1 MRRFAGRFAA
11 LVLALLMLLSSM
23 PLTALAEQVV
33 PSKSFDIDVSTT
45 GVEPAPAT
53 SKTAAELA
61 QEAVNAAATG
71 NQDGAYLNIYS
82 AAPPSEAV
90 ETGAPFN
97 YTIGMQFGAA
107 PTYTDPVS
115 GAQQAAY
122 TKYENVKI
130 TVTAPNHIELIK
142 DGQRAQ
148 SFIYELSDDGE
159 PGSSKTLT
167 VGARM
172 TNNGVAKDGFDY
184 GALEVKIEAE
194 ITSVF
199 GGDPVKIEYTF
210 ETDHEKNTSGNVTNT
225 ASAEWRVTKTMPE
238 TDAFE
243 ENAANNTVTVKW
255 NIAVSRTDDECNTTG
270 TLNFAEFL
278 LTDTLP
284 KANDKYPTDVTVTSG
299 GEEITIAK
307 VRDADNNLTGFTT
320 THYATTALTGDAA
333 NAAKTPTPAAT
344 TYTVTAV
351 YPRAAFVLD
360 WGETT
365 KISVENTATLNYTL
379 VGETA
384 TPPVKSEASGEYGI
398 ETPGGDLTIV
408 EKLDIAGTK
417 EVPYNSYYAQLFTQ
431 PNDGVQFK
439 VYRQNE
445 ETKDYDL
452 VQTVAV
458 TVGADGASVTLTNLE
473 PGNYQ
478 IEQITRPEG
487 SNAPKSLKQ
496 DVTIVSGKKDH
507 ELTFINP
514 TPAKRIL
521 TIEKRDSAGK
531 LIAIEDESKRAQFEV
546 KVESSDVN
554 AEHDVTVNAD
564 GQYVLAIDVSS
575 TDKTTVTITETAA
588 PDGYIKSTQTVTHI
602 FTSTDGENDLE
613 KTFTFT
619 NHETVTGTLTLTKQL
634 LGANGTTSLSFAAGD
649 SFTFTLFQK
658 SGTDGGYVPY
668 NNGSGISD
676 GKITISSANP
686 VTISGLPV
694 ATDAGVPYYYKIEE
708 DALPDD
714 SDFAFH
720 RVKVGEYELGKSSYE
735 FNFWDETD
743 NRPASALTASVTFQ
757 NKLTKSDLTIKKLE
771 KTLTSP
777 SGTPKEGVKFEL
789 YESVPG
795 GTGSANPVKETETT
809 NTEGLATFENLD
821 IYDANGE
828 LKQYYIKETKVSDD
842 YTVTYPATNESQDYW
857 GPIKLAEDARVTDL
871 TGTPVTN
878 TKQEISLTI
887 KKVDNNNAAKA
898 GAEFTVEKQN
908 GDAMIGTFTTGT
920 DGTVAVT
927 VDDGLEPGT
936 YRITETTVPAGLLPT
951 GSVSQTGVDASDFK
965 SDTTNSQ
972 LTAEITID
980 ALEKPTVT
988 FKNDIKPTLTV
999 TKTVDGTVQTAKD
1012 FTFALYTMSGEAYQA
1027 VKDGEGNPITFQN
1040 GDTISLDLGTYYVLE
1055 TEWPDEVLD
1064 PALNEQT
1071 TTVIEGRKYAVY
1083 GPVEITAD
1091 DKNTPETLTI
1101 ANYKNSATLTIQKT
1115 DAKEG
1120 TPLANAYF
1128 QVSVAAQ
1135 GLSKEI
1141 STRLTGLDFNLDGT
1155 NTNYILSGDS
1165 YKTNDQGKLVINDLP
1180 VYDGDTE
1187 IAYIV
1192 TETAAPENYIKSD
1205 VPQTAKFELSNN
1217 AYVDTL
1223 SFTNIPEAQI
1233 TVQKFYQRIWEIN
1246 AQQPIDR
1253 PLSGATLALYKAG
1266 EGDVVSFV
1274 EAKTT
1279 DNDGYVTFT
1288 ELDGTAKYYVVE
1300 VNSNGKL
1307 PTQTATEP
1315 LAVDATEYQR
1325 FTFADDFGSYPKANF
1340 DFTANNASLTQTG
1353 ELTNYEG
1360 YAQFLLKKYAFTTDD
1375 DGNTVLDTDNPL
1387 AHAKF
1392 WLYGVDKTTYDA
1404 AKPNLANLTIDANR
1418 IGDYVYESGT
1428 AQFGEGTFLT
1438 ERLEYGKV
1446 YWFREIEAPAGYEQP
1461 GDTLVLSPALV
1472 PWEGAVGNEISYA
1485 NSSTTSIDF
1494 GNTPLPEGEGYIRYF
1509 QVEIN
1514 KILVDEDGTK
1524 VKNLADAEF
1533 ELYLVNDA
1541 GEEKYLTTF
1550 TTGLDRNV
1558 PADEYEEYAG
1568 RGISESFDLGKLYK
1582 KEEYQKFITPI
1593 YNEARDK
1600 IVDYQVELILRET
1613 DYPSNTSPTKIEYKI
1628 SIDTSET
1635 SGGRPDTTIT
1645 LDTTYTEANSI
1656 RNIQADLVTVR
1667 IKKEG
1672 VAYGDT
1678 TDVGAAEGVAGAI
1691 FEVTPADGGTTYT
1704 QTTDAD
1710 GYAYFTLEPN
1720 TQYTVRESSA
1730 PLGYESAATYYY
1742 RTGEPKRYTYDDE
1755 NPTGKFTTPGLRAD
1769 IEAYTQP
1776 IVIVRNQQARTVT
1789 ITKET
1794 NDASVESVTLR
1805 ITKSGDDTFYA
1816 DNLADNASGTEAAYF
1831 DLEIAINPATRTG
1844 KVQLDLLSGTYL
1856 IEETKINGI
1865 ATTEAQ
1871 KVNFSLINND
1881 GTDGKVTLNVN
1892 STDATNTK
1900 TLKNPGT
1907 GRLTIIKENDKGK
1920 PMSGVEFELLY
1931 RAYTN
1936 SDDVTAS
1943 VSGTASVNGSVSELT
1958 GVTVTQQ
1965 ELTTDDEGMITLEG
1979 LVPGWYRLTEKPSE
1993 ANENHVLAEAKA
2005 FNVGDGSFGGAEYT
2019 EVERTFVNTR
2029 MAELTIS
2036 KSFDAES
2043 GAEWPEDGVQIQVK
2057 LGDTLKQ
2064 TVTLTEFEPV
2074 KTIHLPAG
2082 TYTVVETTAGN
2093 WYTRHTVTGSTVD
2106 GADGTTANQNVTD
2119 VWNTSA
2125 TVTLVPDNADTPVTV
2140 AFTNVGN
2147 RASLTAYKEDEKGTA
2162 LEGAEFVLY
2171 YTEGGKNFYYT
2182 TKDTWVLD
2190 ETAAGKY
2197 TSKLVK
2203 IADETLGVISIPNI
2217 KLPDAMFTEEGA
2229 TITTTTGETFYLK
2242 EVKAPDGYTIDPDA
2256 QPKQVILVAGKH
2268 DSVIS
2273 EAFVNKTAVSIT
2285 LTKYGKPKGVAEEA
2299 TPDHLL
2305 GGAGFTLYTKNGDE
2319 FVEVEGKT
2327 GSTHEELGTLSFD
2340 NLERLAEG
2348 ESYYLRETITP
2359 ETHVAGKTEVYLGDT
2374 KINPVTDADD
2384 NEYFPIPGNANA
2396 ALKVYNTPKSQIV
2409 VLKYDYVDK
2418 KSLPIGATFTE
2429 ITGTTTIGATRTATT
2444 ADPAKLPGGYEKSA
2458 DGYYEDV
2465 NGVRYAVAFSTGLV
2479 DPGVYT
2485 VKETKPATGYLNII
2499 PGDDPALQQQQTVT
2513 VGNTGEPAVVVF
2525 ANVPDP
2531 DALGVTITK
2540 SVAPTTLGSL
2550 QTKDGQDITYTI
2562 GGFTKLPLAVNS
2574 AVVTDEGLTFEP
2586 AGSAATVDWEITEL
2600 TIGQATYDDTNP
2612 FYADVTTK
2620 VKVECKVNKVNNVN
2634 GEWQLVG
2641 NYTVATSEAK
2651 VNSIPDG
2658 AQGIRLTYFVEGRET
2673 LPGGFTAGDVRVK
2686 IHVSQPTENK
2696 EVVPVEK
2703 IKNLA
2708 TYVVKYD
2715 FVSSTGEDEAIAQ
2728 DEADATAVIE
2738 SEVTLPEATLTKE
2751 LQDASGKVLTDISP
2765 KDEVKYVITLNV
2777 TKNGTRNGDEEWG
2790 MIDPVIVDKIPSQ
2803 LRINSATYRVDDD
2816 VPTSISLAGQVI
2828 RVAPEDLELKKGQ
2841 TLTVEVNCT
2850 VLDIAALVAS
2860 IQNTAYA
2867 YSDYV
2872 LPLTSS
2878 NQEGASFKK
2887 SDADEYEYPSIVI
2900 PDELVLGGKKGI
2912 NAQVTANVA
2921 KTQGVSINKFVSA
2934 GSETVGGS
2942 GYITVQAGGA
2952 FTYTVN
2958 VTNQSDEPITN
2969 VWIADRLPIL
2979 DDGRTSRWSPALSG
2993 VVTVSDEDASVY
3005 YSTDSTGGD
3014 AVLNSYDKDQTT
3026 LPEGFEED
3034 STGAKTILV
3043 IVPEIAANSTVTVT
3057 IPCTAPSGEDANS
3070 AYYYMAVNNAQ
3081 MLYAGGPPTPDSSS
3095 VTNVTLM
3102 PPMVSI
3108 GDRVWIDENDDGE
3121 QNEGESLTPPAV
3133 TLTLHTFDSATEQAR
3148 RTTNSSGTNGSYD
3161 FDGIYPAAPKPG
3173 ATGLYDDNGD
3183 VNYASLVGL
3192 ARYTY
3197 RLTASLPDGYRLAEQ
3212 YEQNGGSVP
3221 KVGEANREN
3230 DSNFGST
3237 GTGNTVQ
3244 TERFYVPGE
3253 DDMSYDLGLVRERVL
3268 TIEKK
3273 GDNGLNITA
3282 RFNVYGPYNAVPP
3295 SISADKLVATITT
3308 NTQGGSTTAYKQGGP
3323 GYLNAYQYYVVV
3335 ESDVV
3340 TDHYSTE
3347 RFDVTPGAE
3356 TSVTTDTDAVVNG
3369 VEAGKKYFVLNPHVG
3384 TNMNGAAQDE
3394 VTVTNEYIAEGKLI
3408 INGTKAVD
3416 GVLAKDTTFTFTLT
3430 GEEGAP
3436 MPSEKT
3442 KTATVA
3448 KGETSKTFAFP
3459 AITYTY
3465 DDVLA
3470 LREQEA
3476 DGGNGYYTYTLE
3488 ETAGNANTGI
3498 VYDTTKYTIKV
3509 ELSDTD
3515 GDGKIN
3521 VYADIYKDGVFL
3533 IEHKS
3538 QPDGGDNTGTVYI
3551 PAGTMTFTNRVE
3563 GGFSVK
3569 KVEKGNAAS
3578 SDDIDSFEFTLT
3590 LDSDQTFQMKK
3601 GADETTV
3608 STTNKTYTFS
3618 LKDDETITFSG
3629 LLVGTEYTVTE
3640 KDYKSDGYVT
3650 AITIDGTATEAAS
3663 GTITAAGNPQSN
3675 PQIVFTNTRDVGNL
3689 AVSKTVAGNGAEGDV
3704 NKEFTFTLELVNEAG
3719 LALANKYE
3727 YEIRKDDVTETET
3740 GELSVTLGTTTTG
3753 ATTGTASFK
3762 LTHDETITIKDL
3774 PAGTKYTVTEE
3785 DYWVTDGYRT
3795 KVKVGNAETDGRT
3808 ATGTIPVGTTVQTE
3822 TVAYTNTRYAGALKV
3837 TKAVDE
3843 ATFTNPKAQAD
3854 QAYSI
3859 TVTLTP
3865 PEPEKHVGGSY
3876 TVYEA
3881 GGTVKEQSKPIE
3893 GAGTQTITV
3902 SLKAGEYVQF
3912 EDLLEDTK
3920 YEVSEAYTNA
3930 LKEAGFVEPEIET
3943 VEGTNKIEAFESTQV
3958 TVTNDIPVGSLSV
3971 YKTVTGDDVET
3982 DRKFQ
3987 FTLTMTGADMGND
4000 VIADVDGIY
4009 KVSGTAGFTALR
4021 VENGKA
4027 TFTLEDRETITIEG
4041 IREGTVCTV
4050 EEDDYRA
4057 YGYTT
4062 TYAPSNSATI
4072 RATTPQTINVV
4083 NTREV
4088 VDLKIEKVV
4097 AGNAPQSDKE
4107 FSFTVEL
4114 NNGSTGAV
4122 GVADS
4127 YAYEASSSDVTVG
4140 FEKNSTDLIATFTLK
4155 GGQHVLIKGIPAG
4168 TTYTVTEGEKTVDE
4182 DGQTVYADYKAD
4194 GYLTINKVGNVQ
4206 SQKRYIATGTL
4217 GTTDKTVTVTYT
4229 NTRNVGDLQ
4238 VSKTVAGNDGDEGK
4252 DFDFTLTLTN
4262 EDGLKVDGEYVW
4274 KLNGKEQTTR
4284 LKVEGGE
4291 ASFKLEHG
4299 QTITIEDIP
4308 AGTAYTVTEEAPSS
4322 EASYFAQGYVTT
4334 VNGGTEQ
4341 ATTATGTI
4349 PTDDE
4354 QQPLETVAFTNT
4366 RNVGNLT
4373 VTKTVT
4379 GEGADAPGV
4388 PTAFE
4393 VTVTLEA
4400 PTGVNLVGTVD
4411 GQNITQ
4417 AEDFNSQTQTFS
4429 HTFTL
4434 ADGASVVFTDL
4445 PTGTKYEVT
4454 EAYYTAEG
4462 FVTTYNTVGD
4472 VGNDQQIDAN
4482 DEGECITVTVNNHR
4496 PAAGLTIT
4504 KNIGGSGSS
4513 EDDEFTFKVSLTRT
4527 DDVLVDGEYNW
4538 TFNNPANED
4547 AQTTTFNVKDGVG
4560 TVTLKGGQTVTIAD
4574 IPVGTTYTVTE
4585 LTESGADAVI
4595 GAIDTNGYTLTEV
4608 RGATGTIEDE
4618 KGIYTA
4624 TFQNERYVGDLTVK
4638 KLVVGN
4644 AQSAPNART
4653 EFDITVTLTAPAGV
4667 DLVGTV
4673 NRQPVQPTQTFT
4685 LEAGESVEFIGLPEG
4700 TTYVVTEADYS
4711 ANGYAATFADD
4722 ETGDGATADTATS
4735 ANGTIVRSETGSV
4748 TATVTN
4754 TKYVGSLSVTKTT
4767 VGTGA
4772 DQSKAFEFTLT
4783 LTGANGTNVN
4793 GTYDVTG
4800 IDQPTLT
4807 VENGAASFTLTHGQT
4822 ITIDGIPA
4830 GTTYKVEE
4838 TVPTAEGY
4846 EQPTMTGQ
4854 TGTIPQDDTAQA
4866 SFINRRDVGNLTVT
4880 KIVAGNGEGSPNALT
4895 AFDIT
4900 VELTAPA
4907 GVDLVGTVNN
4917 GQPVQPTQTFTLTDG
4932 QSVRFV
4938 GLPEGTQYEVSEA
4951 DYSANGYETTY
4962 TAKTGNIEATLE
4974 SAAGVISTVTN
4985 TLDTR
4990 SLSVSKIVS
4999 GSGAETDKAFT
5010 FQLTLVNNDLNVN
5023 GTYQVEGVEQQ
5034 TLTVEGGRA
5043 SFTLTG
5049 GQTITILGIPENTRY
5064 LVTENDYIA
5073 DGYVTSEP
5081 DNAQGQLNGQNATV
5095 AFTNTR
5101 DVGELTIQKTVNGA
5115 LGDANRDFEFTLTL
5129 VPGENGVPV
5138 DGTYDATLHTA
5149 AGSEAT
5155 TVSVEDGVSEAILL
5169 SGGERLVIHEL
5180 PAGASYIVRE
5190 ASYQSLGYDTSA
5202 SGQTG
5207 TIPATGS
5214 MPVAG
5219 FTNTRNGGSL
5229 IIEKAL
5235 AGNAPIDTDTF
5246 EFTVTLSHP
5255 DGVDLNGSYQTLV
5268 NGEPGE
5274 PVEFVGGEA
5283 TVQITG
5289 AGTLEIL
5296 GILAETDYEVTEN
5309 LPATSDYELISSEGE
5324 TGAIPVDDAATASF
5338 TNERNVG
5345 SLTLS
5350 KAVAGNAAETDREF
5364 DFTVFMTDRYGRN
5377 LNGAYAMRGD
5387 AGSSV
5392 TFTNGYASI
5401 SLYAGQSATI
5411 DGILEGTYYSVTED
5425 DANTDGY
5432 VTTSSG
5438 TTGLIGTGTST
5449 ASFLNTRNVTEEFT
5463 SVTVYKAWN
5472 DEDDAD
5478 GVRPESI
5485 TVYLYADGEAVDSAV
5500 LTAAGGWSTVFD
5512 GLPVYSAAGEA
5523 ITYRVIEVSTVD
5535 YFASYAYAASIVN
5548 ITNTHNPDD
5557 FTPRTPDDPML
5568 LTLIEDNIIP
5578 LGGNVN
5584 MNEGDCFN

>member
-61 QEAVNAAATG
+61 QEAVNAAAKG

-82 AAPPSEAV
+82 AAPPSKAV
-90 ETGAPFN
+90 ETGLPFD

-142 DGQRAQ
+142 DDQRAQ
-148 SFIYELSDDGE
+148 SFTYELSDDGE
-159 PGSSKTLT
+159 PGSSKTLS
-167 VGARM
+167 VRARM
-172 TNNGVAKDGFDY
+172 TNNGVAEAGFDY

-210 ETDHEKNTSGNVTNT
+210 ETGHEKNTSGDVTNT
-225 ASAEWRVTKTMPE
+225 ATAEWRVTKTMPE
-238 TDAFE
+238 TGAFV
-243 ENAANNTVTVKW
+243 ENEDDTVTVTW
-255 NIAVSRTDDECNTTG
+255 NIAVSRTDDKCNTTG
-270 TLNFAEFL
+270 TLNFAENGFT

-284 KANDKYPTDVTVTSG
+284 QINGHDPISAKLTSTDGGITVSQMSG
-299 GEEITIAK
+299 EPGAKTIS
-307 VRDADNNLTGFTT
+307 TT
-320 THYATTALTGDAA
+320 YYATTDLTD
-333 NAAKTPTPAAT
+333 NASNNSTSITPTAT

-351 YPRAAFVLD
+351 YPRDAFVLP
-360 WGETT
+360 WNVT
-365 KISVENTATLNYTL
+365 KEISVENTATLNYTL

-384 TPPVKSEASGEYGI
+384 TPPVDSKASGEYGI
-398 ETPGGDLTIV
+398 ETPGGSLTIV
-408 EKLDIAGTK
+408 EKLNIAGTK
-417 EVPYNSYYAQLFTQ
+417 EVPYSSYYAQLFTQ
-431 PNDGVQFK
+431 PNGGVQFK

-445 ETKDYDL
+445 ETEDYEL
-452 VQTVAV
+452 VQIGSKDTVAV

-473 PGNYQ
+473 PGNYR
-478 IEQITRPEG
+478 IEQTTMPNG
-487 SNAPKSLKQ
+487 STLPQ
-496 DVTIVSGKKDH
+496 DVTIYTQNVPIQSDGS
-507 ELTFINP
+507 ETLTFINP

-521 TIEKRDSAGK
+521 TIEKRDSAGN
-531 LIAIEDESKRAQFEV
+531 LIAIKDESKRAQFEV
-546 KVESSDVN
+546 KVESDDVN
-554 AEHDVTVNAD
+554 EDYPVTVNAD
-564 GQYVLAIDVSS
+564 GQYVLAINVSS
-575 TDKTTVTITETAA
+575 TADTTVTIKETRA

-602 FTSTDGENDLE
+602 FKPTDGENELE

-619 NHETVTGTLTLTKQL
+619 NHKTVTGTLTINKNV
-634 LGANGTTSLSFAAGD
+634 ANYDGVTGTAI
-649 SFTFTLFQK
+649 
-658 SGTDGGYVPY
+658 
-668 NNGSGISD
+668 SGISD
-676 GKITISSANP
+676 YSFTFNVYQSTDEDNISTEGQPHETATLTSGSSIQIT
-686 VTISGLPV
+686 GLEV
-694 ATDAGVPYYYKIEE
+694 ADENGNPYYYKVVEE
-708 DALPDD
+708 QGNDSRFVYDDAEPT
-714 SDFAFH
+714 
-720 RVKVGEYELGKSSYE
+720 
-735 FNFWDETD
+735 FNFVNAEGGFTT
-743 NRPASALTASVTFQ
+743 TASVTFT
-757 NKLTKSDLTIKKLE
+757 NVLKGKLQVTKVWQSYDPDETRPAISFALYTKSDTGYTEVKDANF
-771 KTLTSP
+771 TANGNVYT
-777 SGTPKEGVKFEL
+777 TPYL
-789 YESVPG
+789 
-795 GTGSANPVKETETT
+795 PV
-809 NTEGLATFENLD
+809 A
-821 IYDANGE
+821 DANGE
-828 LKQYYIKETKVSDD
+828 KIDYYLKEIAVDG
-842 YTVTYPATNESQDYW
+842 YTPSYSGATNADGYY
-857 GPIKLAEDARVTDL
+857 GPITL
-871 TGTPVTN
+871 TGGNTVDVAVTN
-878 TKQEISLTI
+878 TKNEGELIVKKTDSTGKVLLKGATFTVSVSEDALTDDQATALTALDFTLKGENYEASLTTGDNGTASI
-887 KKVDNNNAAKA
+887 EGLPLDVAFTVTETVVPDGYIISGKYTVDGVDRPYTSEEDAKA
-898 GAEFTVEKQN
+898 TV
-908 GDAMIGTFTTGT
+908 T
-920 DGTVAVT
+920 
-927 VDDGLEPGT
+927 LETP
-936 YRITETTVPAGLLPT
+936 
-951 GSVSQTGVDASDFK
+951 QASK
-965 SDTTNSQ
+965 
-972 LTAEITID
+972 
-980 ALEKPTVT
+980 TVT
-988 FKNDIKPTLTV
+988 FKNDKNPTLTV
-999 TKTVDGTVQTAKD
+999 TKEVNDTPQTGNKFTFTLYTKDGENAYTPVKNADETD
-1012 FTFALYTMSGEAYQA
+1012 FTFTDGQTITLEVGKVYAVKETGFPAGVVAPAEGNLTFVNEENATQANRNYTLTIDNTSSYATLTLKKQDSKTQEFLTGAKVEIKVTNENLTEEDEALLVAAGFKDANGDFAATQTVTIDNASGKSVSLPAFLRNGKMVVYYTIQETEAPTGYLLDETLESVDITLVGEGDAASQPTDKEHTFTNAPEATLTVTKTYYKQWEAETNNQRLYTLDGAVLALFELDGSGDSATLKQVGQTVTTSEGGKATFA
-1027 VKDGEGNPITFQN
+1027 GLDGTK
-1040 GDTISLDLGTYYVLE
+1040 TYYV
-1055 TEWPDEVLD
+1055 
-1064 PALNEQT
+1064 
-1071 TTVIEGRKYAVY
+1071 
-1083 GPVEITAD
+1083 
-1091 DKNTPETLTI
+1091 
-1101 ANYKNSATLTIQKT
+1101 
-1115 DAKEG
+1115 
-1120 TPLANAYF
+1120 
-1128 QVSVAAQ
+1128 
-1135 GLSKEI
+1135 
-1141 STRLTGLDFNLDGT
+1141 
-1155 NTNYILSGDS
+1155 
-1165 YKTNDQGKLVINDLP
+1165 
-1180 VYDGDTE
+1180 
-1187 IAYIV
+1187 
-1192 TETAAPENYIKSD
+1192 
-1205 VPQTAKFELSNN
+1205 FELSNTEGFVPEN
-1217 AYVDTL
+1217 DKKLADNVSNIQGETL
-1223 SFTNIPEAQI
+1223 SKVAEYYYVTADLMNDQNEVAMTNVE
-1233 TVQKFYQRIWEIN
+1233 TYVQLTLDKYYMDKVTDLETGEEREEKTELNRAKFYLYRSTNEG
-1246 AQQPIDR
+1246 AVQQAMNSMAP
-1253 PLSGATLALYKAG
+1253 
-1266 EGDVVSFV
+1266 
-1274 EAKTT
+1274 
-1279 DNDGYVTFT
+1279 
-1288 ELDGTAKYYVVE
+1288 GT
-1300 VNSNGKL
+1300 
-1307 PTQTATEP
+1307 P
-1315 LAVDATEYQR
+1315 
-1325 FTFADDFGSYPKANF
+1325 
-1340 DFTANNASLTQTG
+1340 
-1353 ELTNYEG
+1353 
-1360 YAQFLLKKYAFTTDD
+1360 
-1375 DGNTVLDTDNPL
+1375 
-1387 AHAKF
+1387 
-1392 WLYGVDKTTYDA
+1392 VDKVLEKFDSVG
-1404 AKPNLANLTIDANR
+1404 KRVD
-1418 IGDYVYESGT
+1418 DYVYESGIGYEDGMVVT
-1428 AQFGEGTFLT
+1428 KALEGTNEAGDTYYYWLVEYEAPSGFKEPVAPCWSDIVSYNSESKGGELQNFELPKGEGT
-1438 ERLEYGKV
+1438 
-1446 YWFREIEAPAGYEQP
+1446 
-1461 GDTLVLSPALV
+1461 
-1472 PWEGAVGNEISYA
+1472 
-1485 NSSTTSIDF
+1485 
-1494 GNTPLPEGEGYIRYF
+1494 IRYF
-1509 QVEIN
+1509 QIV
-1514 KILVDEDGTK
+1514 VDK
-1524 VKNLADAEF
+1524 VAMKKDENGEWDENTSQDLADATF
-1533 ELYLVNDA
+1533 TLYLKD
-1541 GEEKYLTTF
+1541 GEAWEKLTFF
-1550 TTGLDRNV
+1550 TTGVDKTGLGANYDQ
-1558 PADEYEEYAG
+1558 G
-1568 RGISESFDLGKLYK
+1568 RGVSESLEMRKLLDQYGPDAI
-1582 KEEYQKFITPI
+1582 E
-1593 YNEARDK
+1593 YNE
-1600 IVDYQVELILRET
+1600 ET
-1613 DYPSNTSPTKIEYKI
+1613 GEYTATFKLV
-1628 SIDTSET
+1628 ET
-1635 SGGRPDTTIT
+1635 SWPGNTTPVQPEHIFELTTNDSTYDRLDGDAT
-1645 LDTTYTEANSI
+1645 LWM
-1656 RNIQADLVTVR
+1656 QFADGDGFDGPIINEKAEKVTVYFEKFGYD
-1667 IKKEG
+1667 ISDPNNKWPLSGAGITIYTDENMTKPALPEG
-1672 VAYGDT
+1672 T
-1678 TDVGAAEGVAGAI
+1678 TDDNGRV
-1691 FEVTPADGGTTYT
+1691 
-1704 QTTDAD
+1704 
-1710 GYAYFTLEPN
+1710 YFTLDPN
-1720 TQYTVRESSA
+1720 TQYWWKETTV
-1730 PLGYESAATYYY
+1730 PDGYEKVGTTSGAFETQGYSSTITEAA
-1742 RTGEPKRYTYDDE
+1742 GYTLVAQID
-1755 NPTGKFTTPGLRAD
+1755 NLK
-1769 IEAYTQP
+1769 
-1776 IVIVRNQQARTVT
+1776 ARTVT

-1831 DLEIAINPATRTG
+1831 DLEIAIDPATRTG
-1844 KVQLDLLSGTYL
+1844 EVKLDLLSGTYL
-1856 IEETKINGI
+1856 IEETKING
-1865 ATTEAQ
+1865 AETTSVQ
-1871 KVNFSLINND
+1871 KKNFALIN
-1881 GTDGKVTLNVN
+1881 GSTRTDNKVSFVLTQSDISKDVPLE
-1892 STDATNTK
+1892 
-1900 TLKNPGT
+1900 NPGT
-1907 GRLTIIKENDKGK
+1907 GSLTIHKVDDSAAKKELE
-1920 PMSGVEFELLY
+1920 GVKFTLSYKQFTSATDATGETAPTFGYGNLPGE
-1931 RAYTN
+1931 N
-1936 SDDVTAS
+1936 EVTIL
-1943 VSGTASVNGSVSELT
+1943 TTDEDGSVSKT
-1958 GVTVTQQ
+1958 
-1965 ELTTDDEGMITLEG
+1965 G
-1979 LVPGWYRLTEKPSE
+1979 LVPGWYELVETVTV
-1993 ANENHVLAEAKA
+1993 ENHVLDATPKYFKIPLENIQAVSFTDEAA
-2005 FNVGDGSFGGAEYT
+2005 I
-2019 EVERTFVNTR
+2019 VNAR
-2029 MAELTIS
+2029 MAQLTIT
-2036 KSFDAES
+2036 KSFVS
-2043 GAEWPEDGVQIQVK
+2043 GAEWPEDGVTIEVK
-2057 LGDTLKQ
+2057 QGT
-2064 TVTLTEFEPV
+2064 TVKATVELSQFEPQ

-2082 TYTVVETTAGN
+2082 TYTVEETTAGD
-2093 WYTRHTVTGSTVD
+2093 WYTKYTVTKD
-2106 GADGTTANQNVTD
+2106 GTDGTTNEIVTD
-2119 VWNTSA
+2119 EWNTSA

-2147 RASLTAYKEDEKGTA
+2147 RASLTAYKEDENGTA
-2162 LEGAEFVLY
+2162 LVGAEFVLY
-2171 YTEGGKNFYYT
+2171 YTANGTNYYYAT
-2182 TKDTWVLD
+2182 NDTWVLG

-2203 IADETLGVISIPNI
+2203 IADKTLGVISIPNI

-2229 TITTTTGETFYLK
+2229 TITTDEGELFYLK

-2273 EAFVNKTAVSIT
+2273 EAFVNNIAIDIT
-2285 LTKYGKPKGVAEEA
+2285 LTKYGKPQGVAGE
-2299 TPDHLL
+2299 TDYLKD
-2305 GGAGFTLYTKNGDE
+2305 AGFTLYTQNAD
-2319 FVEVEGKT
+2319 
-2327 GSTHEELGTLSFD
+2327 GTFTPVAGQAVDGLTNRVGALSFT
-2340 NLERLAEG
+2340 NLEKLGADEN
-2348 ESYYLRETITP
+2348 YYLRETITP
-2359 ETHVAGKTEVYLGDT
+2359 ETHVAGETEVYLNGKRIESET
-2374 KINPVTDADD
+2374 VNGNK
-2384 NEYFPIPGNANA
+2384 YFPIPGNANA
-2396 ALKVYNTPKSQIV
+2396 DLKVYNTPKSQIV

-2418 KSLPIGATFTE
+2418 TSLPIGAIFE
-2429 ITGTTTIGATRTATT
+2429 VEGGITSFGPTGMADDSAPSTLSDGTTTYTKG
-2444 ADPAKLPGGYEKSA
+2444 D
-2458 DGYYEDV
+2458 DGYYYSH
-2465 NGVRYAVAFSTGLV
+2465 NGTIRYSVTFSGLV
-2479 DPGVYT
+2479 DPETYIVT
-2485 VKETKPATGYLNII
+2485 EKEPATGYLNII
-2499 PGDDPALQQQQTVT
+2499 SGEDEVLQKSRSVT

-2540 SVAPTTLGSL
+2540 SVAPTTLDSL

-2562 GGFTKLPLAVNS
+2562 GGFTALPLAVNS
-2574 AVVTDEGLTFEP
+2574 AVVTDEGLTFAP

-2600 TIGQATYDDTNP
+2600 TIGRATYDATNP

-2620 VKVECKVNKVNNVN
+2620 VKVECKVNNVN

-2673 LPGGFTAGDVRVK
+2673 LPGGFKPGDVTVK

-2751 LQDASGKVLTDISP
+2751 LQDASGKVPTDISP
-2765 KDEVKYVITLNV
+2765 KDKVKYVITLNV

-2790 MIDPVIVDKIPSQ
+2790 MTNPVIVDEIPSQ
-2803 LRINSATYRVDDD
+2803 LEITSATYSVAGGAAQ
-2816 VPTSISLAGQVI
+2816 SITPDGQII
-2828 RVAPEDLELKKGQ
+2828 RVNYTGELMQGEQ
-2841 TLTVEVNCT
+2841 ITVEVNCT

-2912 NAQVTANVA
+2912 NDQATANVA
-2921 KTQGVSINKFVSA
+2921 KTQGVSINKFVTA

-2958 VTNQSDEPITN
+2958 VTNQSDQPITN
-2969 VWIADRLPIL
+2969 VWIADQLPIL
-2979 DDGRTSRWSPALSG
+2979 NDGRISRWSPTLDG
-2993 VVTVSDEDASVY
+2993 EVTVRGEAASVY
-3005 YSTDSTGGD
+3005 YSTDSTDGTIVLQSNYD
-3014 AVLNSYDKDQTT
+3014 AGTPSSKFT
-3026 LPEGFEED
+3026 LTH
-3034 STGAKTILV
+3034 TGARTILV
-3043 IVPEIAANSTVTVT
+3043 IVPEIAANSTVTVI

-3081 MLYAGGPPTPDSSS
+3081 MRYAGGPPTPDSSS

-3108 GDRVWIDENDDGE
+3108 GDKVWIDENYDGVQDE
-3121 QNEGESLTPPAV
+3121 AEKRTAPQV
-3133 TLTLHTFDSATEQAR
+3133 TFTLQPYDGDAALQST
-3148 RTTNSSGTNGSYD
+3148 RTTSQNGEYKFED
-3161 FDGIYPAAPKPG
+3161 IYPAAP
-3173 ATGLYDDNGD
+3173 TGESADYHKNGD
-3183 VNYASLVGL
+3183 VDYTSLVGL

-3197 RLTASLPDGYRLAEQ
+3197 RLSATVPTGYRLTTQ
-3212 YEQNGGSVP
+3212 YAQNSGRVPTVDGSATR
-3221 KVGEANREN
+3221 KN

-3244 TERFYVPGE
+3244 TERFYVPAGPG
-3253 DDMSYDLGLVRERVL
+3253 DMTYDLGLVRERNL

-3282 RFNVYGPYNAVPP
+3282 KFNVYGPYNVVPP
-3295 SISADKLVATITT
+3295 SISADDLVATITT
-3308 NTQGGSTTAYKQGGP
+3308 NTQGGSTTVYKQGGP

-3347 RFDVTPGAE
+3347 RFDVLPGTGTNVVADATVSGVAE
-3356 TSVTTDTDAVVNG
+3356 G
-3369 VEAGKKYFVLNPHVG
+3369 EKYFVLGPDDG
-3384 TNMNGAAQDE
+3384 TDMEGAVEDK
-3394 VTVTNEYIAEGKLI
+3394 VTVTNDYIAEGKLI
-3408 INGTKAVD
+3408 ITGTKAVD
-3416 GVLAKDTTFTFTLT
+3416 GVLAEDTTFTFTLT

-3442 KTATVA
+3442 KTAKVA

-3465 DDVLA
+3465 DDVDA
-3470 LREQEA
+3470 LGPSGRA
-3476 DGGNGYYTYTLE
+3476 YVYKLK
-3488 ETAGNANTGI
+3488 ETVSDPASGI
-3498 VYDTTKYTIKV
+3498 VYDQTEYTIQV
-3509 ELSDTD
+3509 TMADTN
-3515 GDGKIN
+3515 GDGVIN
-3521 VYADIYKDGVFL
+3521 VYAD
-3533 IEHKS
+3533 
-3538 QPDGGDNTGTVYI
+3538 VYI
-3551 PAGTMTFTNRVE
+3551 GDVKLNDTRYQSDEGTLILPADTMTFTNRVE

-3578 SDDIDSFEFTLT
+3578 SDDINSFEFTLT
-3590 LDSDQTFQMKK
+3590 LTGGNDDFTYASKTNGVADTTPVSVEPVEGKD
-3601 GADETTV
+3601 GA
-3608 STTNKTYTFS
+3608 YTFS
-3618 LKDDETITFSG
+3618 LVNGQEITFSG

-3650 AITIDGTATEAAS
+3650 AITIDDTASEAAS
-3663 GTITAAGNPQSN
+3663 RTITAAGN

-3689 AVSKTVAGNGAEGDV
+3689 AVSKTVAGTDWDGPFNF
-3704 NKEFTFTLELVNEAG
+3704 NLTLTNAAG
-3719 LALANKYE
+3719 LKLDGTYTVTGIE
-3727 YEIRKDDVTETET
+3727 GMQSLVVTPGETTDD
-3740 GELSVTLGTTTTG
+3740 GT
-3753 ATTGTASFK
+3753 TTGTASFQLK
-3762 LTHDETITIKDL
+3762 DGDAITIYGI
-3774 PAGTKYTVTEE
+3774 PAGTAFIVTEQAPTGE
-3785 DYWVTDGYRT
+3785 PSYDALGYVTAAIVAQNYIEAG
-3795 KVKVGNAETDGRT
+3795 KT
-3808 ATGTIPVGTTVQTE
+3808 AT
-3822 TVAYTNTRYAGALKV
+3822 VAFTNTRYAGDLKV

-3843 ATFTNPKAQAD
+3843 ATFTNPNAQAD

-3865 PEPEKHVGGSY
+3865 PEGKIVGGRY
-3876 TVYEA
+3876 TVYTLNA
-3881 GGTVKEQSKPIE
+3881 E
-3893 GAGTQTITV
+3893 GEPVASNAATIPSTTGEKTITV
-3902 SLKAGEYVQF
+3902 SLKANEYVLF
-3912 EDLLEDTK
+3912 EDLLKDTR
-3920 YEVSEAYTNA
+3920 YTVTENVTDA
-3930 LKEAGFVEPEIET
+3930 LIQAGFVVPTVADSGNGEIT
-3943 VEGTNKIEAFESTQV
+3943 MAQSDV

-3971 YKTVTGDDVET
+3971 SKTVTGDDVET
-3982 DRKFQ
+3982 DREFQ
-3987 FTLTMTGADMGND
+3987 FTLTMTGANMGNG
-4000 VIADVDGIY
+4000 VIADVDGTY
-4009 KVSGTAGFTALR
+4009 NVSGIAGFTALR
-4021 VENGKA
+4021 VENGTA
-4027 TFTLEDRETITIEG
+4027 TFKLKHGQTITIEG

-4062 TYAPSNSATI
+4062 TCAPSNNSATI
-4072 RATTPQTINVV
+4072 RATTSQTITVTND
-4083 NTREV
+4083 REV
-4088 VDLKIEKVV
+4088 VDLRIEKEVD
-4097 AGNAPQSDKE
+4097 GNVPVDEDKE
-4107 FSFTVEL
+4107 FSFTLTLESSTPLLANAYGNTTLNPTPSVEVE
-4114 NNGSTGAV
+4114 NGTYTYTA
-4122 GVADS
+4122 
-4127 YAYEASSSDVTVG
+4127 
-4140 FEKNSTDLIATFTLK
+4140 NFTLK
-4155 GGQHVLIKGIPAG
+4155 HEDTITFTNIPAG
-4168 TTYTVTEGEKTVDE
+4168 TTYTVTE
-4182 DGQTVYADYKAD
+4182 ADYKAD
-4194 GYLTINKVGNVQ
+4194 GYLTSNTVNDG
-4206 SQKRYIATGTL
+4206 YIATGKL
-4217 GTTDKTVTVTYT
+4217 ADTDETVTVTYT

-4252 DFDFTLTLTN
+4252 DFNFNLTLTN
-4262 EDGLKVDGEYVW
+4262 AAGLKLDGTYTVTGIEGMQSLVVTP
-4274 KLNGKEQTTR
+4274 GETTDD
-4284 LKVEGGE
+4284 GTTTGT
-4291 ASFKLEHG
+4291 ASFQLKDG
-4299 QTITIEDIP
+4299 DAITIYGIP
-4308 AGTAYTVTEEAPSS
+4308 AGTAYTVTEADYKAE
-4322 EASYFAQGYVTT
+4322 GYVTEVS
-4334 VNGGTEQ
+4334 VNNQ
-4341 ATTATGTI
+4341 AAPKAEGTI

-4400 PTGVNLVGTVD
+4400 PTGVDLVGTVND
-4411 GQNITQ
+4411 QDITQ
-4417 AEDFNSQTQTFS
+4417 AEGFNSQTQTFS

-4434 ADGASVVFTDL
+4434 ADGASVEFTGL
-4445 PTGTKYEVT
+4445 PENTVYEVT
-4454 EAYYTAEG
+4454 EADYTAEG

-4472 VGNDQQIDAN
+4472 VGNDKQIDAN

-4560 TVTLKGGQTVTIAD
+4560 TVTLKGGQSVTIAD

-4585 LTESGADAVI
+4585 LTESGADAEI
-4595 GAIDTNGYTLTEV
+4595 GAIDTNGYTLTKV
-4608 RGATGTIEDE
+4608 SGATGTIENE

-4624 TFQNERYVGDLTVK
+4624 TFENERYVGDLTVE

-4644 AQSAPNART
+4644 AQSAPNALT
-4653 EFDITVTLTAPAGV
+4653 EFDITVTLTAPTGV
-4667 DLVGTV
+4667 DLAGTV
-4673 NRQPVQPTQTFT
+4673 NDQPVQPTQTFT

-4700 TTYVVTEADYS
+4700 TTYVVTEADYT
-4711 ANGYAATFADD
+4711 ANGYAATFENA
-4722 ETGDGATADTATS
+4722 S
-4735 ANGTIVRSETGSV
+4735 GTIVRRETGSV

-4754 TKYVGSLSVTKTT
+4754 TKYVGSLQVSKTT

-4772 DQSKAFEFTLT
+4772 DQDKEFDFTLT

-4854 TGTIPQDDTAQA
+4854 TGIIAQEATAQA

-4907 GVDLVGTVNN
+4907 GVDLVGTVNS
-4917 GQPVQPTQTFTLTDG
+4917 QPVQPTQTFTLADG
-4932 QSVRFV
+4932 QSVKFV
-4938 GLPEGTQYEVSEA
+4938 GLPEGTEYNVSEA

-4962 TAKTGNIEATLE
+4962 TAQTGTIEATLE

-5268 NGEPGE
+5268 NGESGE